1 MWFCAR
7 RACERTVPFN
17 RHHQAMKSFKG
28 PDFSASGQFELSG
41 LNHSIRQIDTAL
53 ATTVGMERIKSLVLL
68 GAGQA
73 HLQVLRQ
80 LAQNRRADLD
90 VTLVTPWSYKTSAA
104 MTIAYV
110 SGEHPLAACRIDLEP
125 LVQQAGVRWISA
137 RCRGLD
143 ADTSSVMLDYGARGA
158 TVTGQRTSAIVGRPA
173 VLTCDYLSID
183 IGTVMESTQLERFL
197 PGASE
202 HALLYKP
209 GEQFI
214 DLWTQTVNEAR
225 LQSRKPLKIC
235 VIGADTPSVELC
247 FAIRHGLKKA
257 GISHQVQLLTNG
269 QVLAGD
275 QSAGVRKRVA
285 ALLTKHGVA
294 VTHQR
299 CLRIQ
304 AHGVDLDSGTTLPA
318 HTVVLATGDQPP
330 DWLTHSGLAVD
341 RTGRVEVNTHLQS
354 ASHPRVFA
362 AGSVAAR
369 PETDRTRGQSGING
383 KAAGPDLA
391 LNLLATIGDQP
402 LVHHNPNATGVSF
415 LNCGGG
421 HAIASWGPWSVEGHW
436 VWYLKQRHDHN
447 QLAGL
452 R

>member
-1 MWFCAR
+1 
-7 RACERTVPFN
+7 
-17 RHHQAMKSFKG
+17 MKTFTD
-28 PDFSASGQFELSG
+28 PDSGATGQFELSG
-41 LNHSIRQIDTAL
+41 LNHSNRKIDATL
-53 ATTVGMERIKSLVLL
+53 ATTVGMERIKSLLLL
-68 GAGQA
+68 GAGEA

-104 MTIAYV
+104 MAINCV

-143 ADTSSVMLDYGARGA
+143 ADTSSVMLDYGASGA
-158 TVTGQRTSAIVGRPA
+158 TVTGQRTSAMVGRPA
-173 VLTCDYLSID
+173 VLTCDYVSID
-183 IGTVMESTQLERFL
+183 IGTAMESSQLERFL

-209 GEQFI
+209 SEQFI
-214 DLWTQTVNEAR
+214 DLWTQTVNQAR
-225 LQSRKPLKIC
+225 SQSREPLKIC

-247 FAIRHGLKKA
+247 FAIRHGLNKA
-257 GISHQVQLLTNG
+257 GISHQISLLTNG

-275 QSAGVRKRVA
+275 QTAGVRKRA
-285 ALLTKHGVA
+285 TALLTKHGVA
-294 VTHQR
+294 VTPQR

-304 AHGVDLDSGTTLPA
+304 AHGVDLDSGSTLTA
-318 HTVVLATGDQPP
+318 DTVVLATGDQPP
-330 DWLTHSGLAVD
+330 GWLAHSGLAVD
-341 RTGRVEVNTHLQS
+341 RTGRVKVNTHLQS

-369 PETDRTRGQSGING
+369 QETNPTRGKPGING
-383 KAAGPDLA
+383 HAAGPDLA

-402 LVHHNPNATGVSF
+402 LVHHNLNAKGVSF

-436 VWYLKQRHDHN
+436 VWYLKQRQDHRH
-447 QLAGL
+447 LAGL
-452 R
+452 C